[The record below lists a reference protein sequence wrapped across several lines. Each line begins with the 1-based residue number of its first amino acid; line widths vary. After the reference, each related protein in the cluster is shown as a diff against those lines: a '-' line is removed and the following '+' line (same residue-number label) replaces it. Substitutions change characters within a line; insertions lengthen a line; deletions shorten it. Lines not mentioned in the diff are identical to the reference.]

1 MSYIKKIVLSLVLFL
16 ISFSAFAIESGLY
29 TGSASAVHDDSY
41 YYMNLIDWQ
50 KLNFDKFYGFT
61 NFQGANDELN
71 FAGASN
77 LKNGDLLAYSYAGN
91 FWTDGGYNSYNVFWG
106 HNKLAVKGG
115 LSFIDESTT
124 TIDASLGFNATDKIG
139 LTLSLSDGWNKDSE
153 TTEVM
158 GIKSETNLSTN
169 IFQLGIGGIYNIKE
183 TEKMLLRVSIGYTG
197 YFYKNKVT
205 TIINDGEP
213 NVNSIENNRNRIT
226 LSGTFQYKINDR
238 FSFGSVLTFPRI
250 SFFDNNGTEYTE
262 MEFAMRNGFMASV
275 VPNRLFI
282 SAGLSTQ
289 IPSLT
294 FRKDQDTEKGTLTN
308 NFYLG
313 AAFDLTPQVRIT
325 SSTNIAITD
334 GLSLEEAWQEVFNF
348 SLQMKF

>member
-1 MSYIKKIVLSLVLFL
+1 MRILKKLALVAVMLTVGL
-16 ISFSAFAIESGLY
+16 SAFAIESGLY

-41 YYMNLIDWQ
+41 YYMNLIDWK

-61 NFQGANDELN
+61 DFQGANDELN

-106 HNKLAVKGG
+106 HNNLAIKGG

-139 LTLSLSDGWNKDSE
+139 LTFSLSDGWNKESE
-153 TTEVM
+153 TTDVM
-158 GIKSETNLSTN
+158 GIKTETNLSTN

-183 TEKMLLRVSIGYTG
+183 TENILLRVSIGYTG

-250 SFFDNNGTEYTE
+250 SFIDNNGTEYKE
-262 MEFAMRNGFMASV
+262 MEFAMRNGFIASV

-282 SAGLSTQ
+282 SAGLSTR

-294 FRKDQDTEKGTLTN
+294 FRKDQDTEKGTLGN
-308 NFYLG
+308 FFYLG
-313 AAFDLTPQVRIT
+313 AAFDLTPQVRIC
-325 SSTNIAITD
+325 SDANIAISD
-334 GLSLEEAWQEVFNF
+334 GLSLEEAWKEVFNF